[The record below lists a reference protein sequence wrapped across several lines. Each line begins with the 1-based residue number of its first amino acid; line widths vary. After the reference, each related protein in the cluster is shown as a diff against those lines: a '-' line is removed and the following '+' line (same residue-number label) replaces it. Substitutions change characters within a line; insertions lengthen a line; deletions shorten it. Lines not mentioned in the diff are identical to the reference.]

1 MHRRSFIQGATLL
14 GITPLLMSTLPL
26 LPEAETYASL
36 LTSVPTPEDKKDT
49 NTVVFTIDGWDHFAP
64 EDRSRNAVAI
74 SLNQSWRTAWR

>member
-26 LPEAETYASL
+26 LPEAETCPSL
-36 LTSVPTPEDKKDT
+36 LTSVPAPEGRRDT
-49 NTVVFTIDGWDHFAP
+49 NTVAFTIDGWDHFTP
-64 EDRSRNAVAI
+64 EDRSRNVVAI